1 MNIRCAKCGKDF
13 KIVDP
18 KTLSD
23 DRNRIAFKCSACGHK
38 EPLTKEPGQSW
49 ASFLAGRAIPR
60 NAGGETAAPETRPQ
74 AAPPKAAPPS
84 PKKPEAIAAAE
95 KEETVSKI
103 AAAVDLLPEETPRR
117 RSAFSGLTGKVALF
131 MLLVS
136 LLPLSI
142 YAVVIHFETVQRMES
157 ETDHTGRQI
166 VSGLVAQVDEWVDKN
181 LRILQA
187 AADLEAMRSMVP
199 ASQEPLLKA
208 IQANYPWKYLVF
220 TVDEAGR
227 NLSRSDGKPLTDY
240 SDRQYYKDV
249 VHGKKPFS
257 WQTLIGRT
265 TGKPALILAVPV
277 RQGERIVGALCS
289 AMHVEAISE
298 QIARWKKG
306 KSGLAFL
313 VDQTGK
319 VVAHQDEVL
328 THSEKNLS
336 GHPLIARSKTEGPG
350 MIRFQEGGA
359 DKVGFVQATRL
370 NWKVAIQQDEEE
382 VFALIREAMIFAAA
396 LLAATV
402 ALVLLVAV
410 FSSRAIV
417 RPIRQLTEAAER
429 ISTGDLEVQIAV
441 RSKNEIG
448 ELAAAIGRMQES
460 IRIAIER
467 MKRTRG
473 KPLAIGSPKASEAG
487 AAEPL

>member
-18 KTLSD
+18 GTLSD
-23 DRNRIAFKCSACGHK
+23 ARDKIAFKCSACGYR
-38 EPLTKEPGQSW
+38 EPLIKKPGQSW
-49 ASFLAGRAIPR
+49 ASFLAGRALSPS
-60 NAGGETAAPETRPQ
+60 AVGEVAAVEGKLKSPPEATSL
-74 AAPPKAAPPS
+74 S
-84 PKKPEAIAAAE
+84 PKKPQDPSLPKNAAPAM
-95 KEETVSKI
+95 
-103 AAAVDLLPEETPRR
+103 DLLPEETPRR
-117 RSAFSGLTGKVALF
+117 RSLLSGLTGKVALF
-131 MLLVS
+131 MLLAS

-142 YAVVIHFETVQRMES
+142 YAVVIHFATMQRMEA

-166 VSGLVAQVDEWVDKN
+166 VAGLAVQVDEWVDKN
-181 LRILQA
+181 LRILQT
-187 AADLEAMRSMVP
+187 AADLEAMRSM
-199 ASQEPLLKA
+199 ASANQEPLLKS

-227 NLSRSDGKPLTDY
+227 NIARSDGNPLTDY

-249 VHGKKPFS
+249 VREKKPFS

-265 TGKPALILAVPV
+265 TGKPALILAVPIK
-277 RQGERIVGALCS
+277 QGERVIGALCS
-289 AMHVEAISE
+289 AMHVEAISD
-298 QIARWKKG
+298 QIAKWKKG

-319 VVAHQDEVL
+319 VVAHQDEAL
-328 THSEKNLS
+328 TRSEKNLS
-336 GHPLIARSKTEGPG
+336 THPLIARFKTEGPG
-350 MIRFQEGGA
+350 MIRFQENGSE
-359 DKVGFVQATRL
+359 KVGFVQPTRL

-382 VFALIREAMIFAAA
+382 VFTLIREAMVFAAA

-410 FSSRAIV
+410 VSSRAIV
-417 RPIRQLTEAAER
+417 RPIRELTEAAER
-429 ISTGDLEVQIAV
+429 ISTGDLEVHIAV

-473 KPLAIGSPKASEAG
+473 RSLALGGPKASSAEAM
-487 AAEPL
+487 ESL